1 MHAIAAAA
9 TLLDLSVQSIGK
21 LTSKFIGDIPM
32 TVVEMAETGEQIP
45 LAYED
50 GLMVD
55 HAL

>member
-1 MHAIAAAA
+1 MIAAAA

-32 TVVEMAETGEQIP
+32 TVVEMAETGEEIP

>member
-32 TVVEMAETGEQIP
+32 TVVEMAETGEEIP